1 MVFSIRCLAK
11 RKVAITV
18 VVGAG
23 LLLLCACT
31 KAGKATATPTAL
43 PFTTTPLPVHV
54 TPPAPT
60 ETAPPSPALATPSS
74 DLENSV
80 VAGQPLTFTLT
91 VTNKGA
97 ADATGVIVTDTLPP
111 GVSFVTATPSQG
123 DGCRLERDAE
133 TPALIVCE
141 LGELRI
147 GSSAKV
153 IVVVTPITVAQVLR
167 HTASVAA
174 NELDVN
180 LSDNS
185 ISQETAVRPVVD
197 LEIQATAPD
206 QVAAGGATVY
216 TLTIYNR
223 GPAPATGV
231 VLTDVLPIGVIPAWT
246 EPGQPLCGQERR
258 VVGCDL
264 AYVEGGS
271 VATVTVDLTVSE
283 TVAFMSEPHLAG
295 VSWDLSTPTCEIDP
309 DHRPPYVVC
318 RLAQLE
324 PGAEARVRIGANVG
338 SGITG
343 RQVHMATIRAQ
354 EADLDLSNNRAAIT
368 LTVSPATSLA
378 GSGSPA
384 PPDLVLGAAGP
395 KDVIAGQPFT
405 YTFTITNRGAL
416 EATGVVLSND
426 LPPGTVL
433 SAAAPNVPFCDQNGD
448 AFTCYLRAA
457 DSGET
462 FTFTLAVVGNA
473 GMPMSIEV
481 DPLTPGWPVCVLIKE
496 AGKIHRVECSLGT
509 LRGGAETRVDLVVI
523 AEGVLERRISN
534 TAVVHATGTEENTLN
549 NTATTTTSVQVAA
562 DLWLGSRVSGAAIA
576 GRTFSYTLAI
586 ANRGPS
592 DTTDVVVA
600 DTLPVSTTLVSATP
614 SHGDGCQVEQ
624 REQLPHILV
633 CDLGRVSRG
642 DTATV
647 TVVVAVDSN
656 LVPALV
662 ERIKHFA
669 SVAAEQSDP
678 DPSNNEV
685 TEYVPVSAEVDLT
698 ITGDLGE

>member
-1 MVFSIRCLAK
+1 VFSIGRLAK
-11 RKVAITV
+11 RKAAITV
-18 VVGAG
+18 VMGVG
-23 LLLLCACT
+23 LLLLCACA
-31 KAGKATATPTAL
+31 KPGKATATPTVVPPTPTSL
-43 PFTTTPLPVHV
+43 PARL

-60 ETAPPSPALATPSS
+60 ETASPSPAPATPSS

-80 VAGQPLTFTLT
+80 VSGQALTYTLT
-91 VTNKGA
+91 VTNQGV
-97 ADATGVIVTDTLPP
+97 ADATGVIVSDTLPP
-111 GVSFVTATPSQG
+111 GVSFVAATPSQG
-123 DGCRLERDAE
+123 DSCRLERDAE

-147 GSSAKV
+147 EASARV
-153 IVVVTPITVAQVLR
+153 TVVVTPITVAPVLR
-167 HTASVAA
+167 HMASVTA

-185 ISQETAVRPVVD
+185 ISNEIAVRPVID
-197 LEIQATAPD
+197 LEIQAAVPN
-206 QVAAGGATVY
+206 QVAAGGTTAY
-216 TLTIYNR
+216 TLTLYNR

-264 AYVEGGS
+264 AYVEGGGA
-271 VATVTVDLTVSE
+271 ATVTVDLTVSE
-283 TVAFMSEPHLAG
+283 TVAFMSEPRLTG

-324 PGAEARVRIGANVG
+324 PGADVRVQIGANVS

-343 RQVHMATIRAQ
+343 RQVHTATVRAQ
-354 EADLDLSNNRAAIT
+354 EADLDLSNNRTTIT
-368 LTVSPATSLA
+368 LTVDLATSLA
-378 GSGSPA
+378 GGGSPA
-384 PPDLVLGAAGP
+384 PPDLVLGAEGP
-395 KDVIAGQPFT
+395 ESVLAGQPFT
-405 YTFTITNRGAL
+405 YTFTITNRGTL
-416 EATGVVLSND
+416 GATGVLLSND
-426 LPPGTVL
+426 LPPGTIL

-448 AFTCYLRAA
+448 AFTCYLRDA

-496 AGKIHRVECSLGT
+496 AGKIHRVDCSLGT

-523 AEGVLERRISN
+523 AEGVLERRIFN
-534 TAVVHATGTEENTLN
+534 TAVVYSAESDENTLN

-562 DLWLGSRVSGAAIA
+562 DLWLRSGVSGVAIA

-600 DTLPVSTTLVSATP
+600 DNLPVSTTLVSAIP

-624 REQLPHILV
+624 RDQLPHTLI
-633 CDLGRVSRG
+633 CELGRLSSG

-647 TVVVAVDSN
+647 TVTVAVDRN

-669 SVAAEQSDP
+669 SVVAEQSDP

-685 TEYVPVSAEVDLT
+685 TEYIPVSAEIDLT